1 MGAIGT
7 PLTPHVRKA
16 PVKKQA
22 AATNHGHHCYD
33 SMSTQL
39 LPLLALSKVY
49 VTDLDVEGVIPLDTL
64 LGSGKRVL
72 FKVSSPKGFAIWFY
86 DDDLLPWLSV
96 YIA

>member
-1 MGAIGT
+1 MGAIRT

-16 PVKKQA
+16 PVKEQA

-64 LGSGKRVL
+64 LGSELLWKESSFQGEFSQRVC
-72 FKVSSPKGFAIWFY
+72 
-86 DDDLLPWLSV
+86 DLVL
-96 YIA
+96 